1 MSKLFESDW
10 GNESLREIVE
20 VEFPEPVSLVPSTPG
35 WWILLLGLVGLMARS
50 LWRRRQRYLRDR
62 YRRDALAQLATIKQ
76 HLEAGKQEAVRE
88 LAPLLRATAVAAGG
102 RDLVSGLEGD
112 DYAAALAGLSPGK
125 DHLSVSAIGDLQL
138 LAYAPLDEVSGM
150 DTQRLESLMTA
161 MGNWIQNHK
170 GDYA

>member
-1 MSKLFESDW
+1 MSQVFESEW

-20 VEFPEPVSLVPSTPG
+20 VEFPEPVSLVPTSPG
-35 WWILLLGLVGLMARS
+35 WWILLIGLIALLLRG

-62 YRRDALAQLATIKQ
+62 YRRDALEELAAIKQ
-76 HLEAGKQEAVRE
+76 HLAAGKQESVRE

-112 DYAAALAGLSPGK
+112 AYAAALAGLCPGVN
-125 DHLSVSAIGDLQL
+125 HLSVGVLGELQL

-150 DTQRLESLMTA
+150 DTDGLISA
-161 MGNWIQNHK
+161 MENWIQHHRI
-170 GDYA
+170 DHA